1 MANQMR
7 MTISIIAL
15 FLLTNAVQIVNAQHL
30 QLLKHDFASPISEV
44 SQDRYGNI
52 YVIAQ
57 GGVIHQFDSTG
68 KQQLIYSPPVV
79 ADITIFE
86 ARSTVRF
93 FAFYRD
99 LQSFSLLNRFLTP
112 IENYKFDEEKIRFA
126 RVANL
131 SADNQVWL
139 VDDIDFS
146 IKKWDK
152 NFNTITLRTPLDLLF
167 AEKDYDIN
175 YICEYQ
181 NQLFLN
187 DKSTGILL
195 FDNLGN
201 FIRKI
206 ELSKGT
212 DYFNFL
218 EEEIYFLENNEIR
231 LIHLYTNAER
241 KMGLPNIKQNQ
252 AVKRVL
258 LRKNKLFIFTEKS
271 MYLFQKE

>member
-1 MANQMR
+1 MR
-7 MTISIIAL
+7 IVFTIISIFFIA
-15 FLLTNAVQIVNAQHL
+15 NAVQNVHAQHL
-30 QLLKHDFASPISEV
+30 QLLKYEFLNPMSEV

-52 YVIAQ
+52 YVITQ
-57 GGVIHQFDSTG
+57 GGTIHQFDSMG
-68 KQQLIYSPPVV
+68 RKQLIYSPPLV
-79 ADITIFE
+79 ADITLFE
-86 ARSTVRF
+86 ARTTVRL

-146 IKKWDK
+146 IKKFDK
-152 NFNTITLRTPLDLLF
+152 NFNTIALRTPLDLLF
-167 AEKDYDIN
+167 AEKEYDIN

-187 DKSTGILL
+187 DRNTGILV

-206 ELSKGT
+206 ELEKGT

-231 LIHLYTNAER
+231 LIHLYTGVER
-241 KMGLPNIKQNQ
+241 KMVLPQTVQNQ
-252 AVKRVL
+252 EVKRVL
-258 LRKNKLFIFTEKS
+258 LRKDKLFIFTENEL
-271 MYLFQKE
+271 YLFQSE

>member
-1 MANQMR
+1 MR
-7 MTISIIAL
+7 IIFTIIFIFFVES
-15 FLLTNAVQIVNAQHL
+15 AVQNVYAQHF
-30 QLLKHDFASPISEV
+30 QLLKQAFLNPISEV
-44 SQDRYGNI
+44 SQDRYGNVYI
-52 YVIAQ
+52 IEQ
-57 GGVIHQFDSTG
+57 GGTIHQFDSMG
-68 KQQLIYSPPVV
+68 RKQLTYSPPLV
-79 ADITIFE
+79 ADVTLFE

-146 IKKWDK
+146 IKKFDK
-152 NFNTITLRTPLDLLF
+152 SFNTITLRTPLDLLF
-167 AEKDYDIN
+167 AEKEYDIN

-187 DKSTGILL
+187 DRNTGILL

-201 FIRKI
+201 FMRKI
-206 ELSKGT
+206 ALEKGT
-212 DYFNFL
+212 AYFNFL

-231 LIHLYTNAER
+231 FIHLYTNVKR
-241 KMGLPNIKQNQ
+241 KMVLPEIKQNQ
-252 AVKRVL
+252 ELKRVL
-258 LRKNKLFIFTEKS
+258 LRKDKLFIFTENEL
-271 MYLFQKE
+271 YLFQKK

>member
-1 MANQMR
+1 ML
-7 MTISIIAL
+7 SL
-15 FLLTNAVQIVNAQHL
+15 FLLANAVSIAYAQYW
-30 QLLKHDFASPISEV
+30 QVSKHDFASPISEV

-52 YVIAQ
+52 YVIMQ
-57 GGVIHQFDSTG
+57 EGLIQQFDSTG
-68 KQQLIYSPPVV
+68 KQQLVYSPQMV
-79 ADITIFE
+79 ADITLFE

-99 LQSFSLLNRFLTP
+99 LQSFALLNRFLTP

-175 YICEYQ
+175 YLCEYQ

-187 DKSTGILL
+187 DKNTGILL

-206 ELSKGT
+206 ALSKGT

-218 EEEIYFLENNEIR
+218 EEEIYFLESNEIH
-231 LIHLYTNAER
+231 LIHLYSSIER
-241 KMGLPNIKQNQ
+241 KIMLPTLTQV
-252 AVKRVL
+252 AKRVL
-258 LRKNKLFIFTEKS
+258 LRKNKLFIFTENTF
-271 MYLFQKE
+271 YLFQSK